1 MYLEISCRR
10 SGKTSR
16 LLEAGY
22 QWYTS
27 GSVFNELNVSIFVAP
42 KVEMAR
48 CLQKEFYN
56 KFNLR
61 PSEKIIFTT
70 QQGLEKIVTDV
81 KPPQK
86 VRCFYDEFDSF
97 REAIYLNQSWYYVTT
112 PTKIRSFSEI
122 VAHKVQGS
130 DDALLN
136 LLDLNGGKHDG
147 IKIMDIMGDMTLNQL
162 KDIRQH
168 EAIAPNYFDTEWYAK
183 WY

>member
-10 SGKTSR
+10 SGKTTR

-22 QWYTS
+22 QWYTG
-27 GSVFNELNVSIFVAP
+27 GSVFDELNVSIFVAP

-48 CLQKEFYN
+48 CLQRAFYD
-56 KFNLR
+56 KYGLH
-61 PSEKIIFTT
+61 PSEKIIFTN
-70 QQGLEKIVTDV
+70 QQGLERIVGDV
-81 KPPQK
+81 RPPQK

-97 REAIYLNQSWYYVTT
+97 REAIYYNPSWYYVTS
-112 PTKIRSFSEI
+112 PTRLRSFEDI
-122 VAHKVQGS
+122 LKHNIEGS

-136 LLDLNGGKHDG
+136 LLDMNGGKYDS

-162 KDIRQH
+162 KHIRRY
-168 EAIAPNYFDTEWYAK
+168 APNEVFQTEWYAK